1 MQPSMS
7 EGQSVCKIITYLELL
22 LTFTS
27 ESITQRAIDQ
37 GKITKGPRVQ
47 DNLNQITQLP
57 EFKIILRQEVNAR
70 RLKEEDVW
78 RNLGILY
85 GVLSRYAHGNNGH
98 IQLWEG
104 YHPENERAGLVALMK
119 LQARWPNPLRWNEEK
134 YR

>member
-7 EGQSVCKIITYLELL
+7 EELSVCKIITYLELL

-37 GKITKGPRVQ
+37 GKITKGPRAQ
-47 DNLNQITQLP
+47 DNLNQITQLQ

-70 RLKEEDVW
+70 SLKEEDVW

-98 IQLWEG
+98 IVLWQRQCSQ
-104 YHPENERAGLVALMK
+104 RA
-119 LQARWPNPLRWNEEK
+119 R
-134 YR
+134 